1 MPHDHQHLEL
11 RLVAKQQHGGCG
23 DRIDWLLQCHHKLQ
37 FSVGLILDA
46 GPFKLS
52 NDLIAI
58 CAEEPTRQEPLQHLQ
73 APRID
78 SQADRTSGVEGKS
91 VSVRVERGG
100 RSIIKKKRQYKK
112 EEEHDY
118 RSNKK

>member
-1 MPHDHQHLEL
+1 MRFIGSRRLSTGKDQRAGCKIDLVMPLDHQHLEL

-58 CAEEPTRQEPLQHLQ
+58 RSEERRVGKE
-73 APRID
+73 
-78 SQADRTSGVEGKS
+78 GVS
-91 VSVRVERGG
+91 TC
-100 RSIIKKKRQYKK
+100 RSRW
-112 EEEHDY
+112 
-118 RSNKK
+118 SP